1 MRKGEQILVS
11 AVSLMNCTSVG
22 LNLLSQSSK
31 AATVLVLCPLRE
43 QHSQLESETLPN
55 VLC

>member
-1 MRKGEQILVS
+1 MKKGEQILVS

-55 VLC
+55 VC